1 MNWITILIV
10 LYVLSMLL
18 TRWIMKTTFKK
29 VDVWDALMCFV
40 PIINL
45 LYGIIGALI
54 FTYGSLEA
62 LVNKF
67 FGR

>member
-10 LYVLSMLL
+10 LYVLSVLL
-18 TRWIMKTTFKK
+18 TRWIMKTTFKG
-29 VDVWDALMCFV
+29 VDVVDMALCFV

-45 LYGIIGALI
+45 LCGIIGAI
-54 FTYGSLEA
+54 MDNCSLET

>member
-1 MNWITILIV
+1 MNWIIILIV
-10 LYVLSMLL
+10 LYVLSIIL
-18 TRWIMKTTFKK
+18 TRWIMKTKFKE
-29 VDVWDALMCFV
+29 VDVYDALMCFV
-40 PIINL
+40 PITNL

-54 FTYGSLEA
+54 FANGSLQA